1 MDIQKKQV
9 SANMP
14 IAHFDTSVIA
24 DSDAIVSDSKPDLL
38 KIIQIDPSVRV
49 TKAEVLNGKMM
60 IGGQV
65 SYKILYQPEN
75 TESVCSMTASA
86 DFSHMEENSAFTDGM
101 YAHVIADAEHIEWEL
116 INSRKIKVKS
126 VISLDVG
133 VDSSSPVSLPLDISG
148 DNIQVKYEDFCGY
161 QRLVNKRDII
171 TVSDSLSL
179 PSGKANIGSLLKS
192 DATLCSKD
200 VKVISGKVIVKG
212 DIKINNLYI
221 PEGTNSVDFC
231 SHNVPFTE
239 ILDAEGI
246 TENDLCNVKT
256 EIEDC
261 DFSLATDSDGDV
273 RVINSNIRIGVKI
286 CADTAVSEKVITDVY
301 SLIDNLEINT
311 TPVNFKKTLASSSFG
326 HTLKCSVRPGNI
338 SSVYN
343 VAAKPTVTSC
353 VAAEN
358 SVTLEGYID
367 LCALCITQGEVCPIK
382 VHNEELPFKI
392 EADMPGCHTSVDVS
406 ADIETSDIN
415 HMLDS
420 SGELGLKITLSCN
433 VSATENGTIDIVDK
447 IESSG
452 PADSRTPSIVLYFVQ
467 KNDTLWD
474 IAKRYH
480 TKAEYIEELNG
491 EAAQALK
498 CGSQI
503 LIPRG

>member
-14 IAHFDTSVIA
+14 VAHFDTSVIV

-49 TKAEVLNGKMM
+49 TKVDLLNGKMM

-75 TESVCSMTASA
+75 AEGICSMTAAA
-86 DFSHMEENSAFTDGM
+86 DFSHMEENSAFTEGM
-101 YAHVIADAEHIEWEL
+101 FADVNADTEHVEWEL
-116 INSRKIKVKS
+116 INSRKIKIKS
-126 VISLDVG
+126 VISLDANVSC
-133 VDSSSPVSLPLDISG
+133 SSSVGLPLEISE
-148 DNIQVKYEDFCGY
+148 DNIQVKYEEFGGY
-161 QRLVNKRDII
+161 QKLLNKRDII

-179 PSGKANIGSLLKS
+179 PSGKPNIGTLLKS
-192 DATLCSKD
+192 DVALCSKD
-200 VKVISGKVIVKG
+200 VKIISGKVIIKG
-212 DIKINNLYI
+212 DLALNNLYI

-246 TENDLCNVKT
+246 SENDLCTVKT

-286 CADTAVSEKVITDVY
+286 SADTPISERVITDVY
-301 SLIDNLEINT
+301 SLTDNLEINT

-326 HTLKCSVRPGNI
+326 HTVKCSVRPGNI

-343 VAAKPTVTSC
+343 VVAKPSVTCC
-353 VAAEN
+353 VASEN

-367 LCALCITQGEVCPIK
+367 LCALCITHGEVCPVK
-382 VHNEELPFKI
+382 LHNEEIPFKI
-392 EADMPGCHTSVDVS
+392 ETDMPGCHSMAEVS
-406 ADIETSDIN
+406 ADIEISDIN
-415 HMLDS
+415 HILDS
-420 SGELGLKITLSCN
+420 SGEVGLRITLSCN
-433 VSATENGTIDIVDK
+433 AIATEKGTIDIIDN
-447 IESSG
+447 IESTG
-452 PADSRTPSIVLYFVQ
+452 PTDSRTPSITLYFVQ

-480 TKAEYIEELNG
+480 TKSEYIEELNG
-491 EAAQALK
+491 DAISPLK